1 MAEETK
7 APKAAAAQGSP
18 LLEVTDLCKSFPLKY
33 GVLDAVMRKERKHL
47 TAVDHVS
54 FSLNAGETLGL
65 VGESGCGKS
74 TLARTVINLYN
85 PTGGKV
91 VFAGVDFS
99 QLSKHELR
107 NSCKDI
113 QMIFQDPYSS
123 LNPRMTVRQV
133 LREELLHHNMCTKD
147 EVDAR
152 IIQLLELVGLSEDQA
167 DRLPSAFS
175 GGQRQRIGIARALA
189 VQPKLIIADEPVS
202 ALDVSIQAQIINLLC
217 DLQEKL
223 GLSILFIS
231 HDLRVVRYISDR
243 VAVMYLGAMVE
254 TAPTDTLYTAP
265 AHPYTKVLL
274 AAAPSMEENKVDDKK
289 AAVLG
294 ELPSPINLPSGCRF
308 HPRCPYAAYENPP
321 VHIVW
326 AGGFFHGRVYVGTLC
341 EGLARKPFVR
351 RAKHR
356 PKQGFT
362 HKPARIARK
371 MRRLRRNLPAQ
382 ACVVLGASLGGI
394 ALLIAHVHKLGDNGD
409 GELCRSL
416 GTELEANGALD
427 ALPVELGATLG
438 KHKAVHGVVLALA
451 AHHAHV
457 VRTLARAP
465 HAALRVKHVAAGKDA
480 HIVLGGALDVVN
492 AGKARAG
499 QQDAL
504 SGGETLLA
512 DVGRIV
518 IHDRHTEAHMLGKRG
533 RLGRSVG
540 SAEQPHVN
548 LVEERG
554 AHPGEA
560 GELVVVHA
568 GAARDVLHLEQVARR
583 VLAAGHDLLGVTAEE
598 DERLAVGRTLLAV
611 LLGDFVVHIGLGSLG
626 VEHEL
631 EANPGK
637 LTGLHGS
644 DGTLE
649 DRHVGHGDAVD
660 ERVEHGRRH
669 VLLASKGLRLEAG
682 KVLCGENGRLAL
694 LEGLDNGSE
703 RFLLHANILSL
714 AKHTDAVQYSRFT
727 RRDCCICNK
736 ESLCAIRRQQGRRMQ
751 RDV

>member
-274 AAAPSMEENKVDDKK
+274 AAAPSLEENKVDDKK

-308 HPRCPYAAYENPP
+308 HPRCPYA
-321 VHIVW
+321 
-326 AGGFFHGRVYVGTLC
+326 
-341 EGLARKPFVR
+341 
-351 RAKHR
+351 
-356 PKQGFT
+356 
-362 HKPARIARK
+362 
-371 MRRLRRNLPAQ
+371 
-382 ACVVLGASLGGI
+382 
-394 ALLIAHVHKLGDNGD
+394 D
-409 GELCRSL
+409 ELCR
-416 GTELEANGALD
+416 TESPKLRC
-427 ALPVELGATLG
+427 
-438 KHKAVHGVVLALA
+438 LAETPEGPHMCA
-451 AHHAHV
+451 CHH
-457 VRTLARAP
+457 P
-465 HAALRVKHVAAGKDA
+465 
-480 HIVLGGALDVVN
+480 
-492 AGKARAG
+492 
-499 QQDAL
+499 
-504 SGGETLLA
+504 
-512 DVGRIV
+512 
-518 IHDRHTEAHMLGKRG
+518 
-533 RLGRSVG
+533 
-540 SAEQPHVN
+540 
-548 LVEERG
+548 LV
-554 AHPGEA
+554 
-560 GELVVVHA
+560 
-568 GAARDVLHLEQVARR
+568 
-583 VLAAGHDLLGVTAEE
+583 
-598 DERLAVGRTLLAV
+598 
-611 LLGDFVVHIGLGSLG
+611 
-626 VEHEL
+626 
-631 EANPGK
+631 
-637 LTGLHGS
+637 
-644 DGTLE
+644 
-649 DRHVGHGDAVD
+649 
-660 ERVEHGRRH
+660 
-669 VLLASKGLRLEAG
+669 
-682 KVLCGENGRLAL
+682 
-694 LEGLDNGSE
+694 
-703 RFLLHANILSL
+703 
-714 AKHTDAVQYSRFT
+714 
-727 RRDCCICNK
+727 
-736 ESLCAIRRQQGRRMQ
+736 
-751 RDV
+751 